1 MNENNKKYM
10 IKVKLYILSVLLL
23 LVSCTG
29 NKVIDEQITRADSL
43 MEANSDSALVALGM
57 LDSLRKNNPKMSK
70 AQQMRFDLIYAKGMN
85 KGFVDFTTDSVM
97 KQVVS
102 YYDKHGSANER
113 MLAYYLL
120 GCAYRDLDDSPASLE
135 NYLQAVEQADTVSR
149 DCDYHTLARIYGQ
162 IGNMY
167 LSQRMP
173 LNAKSAYRNSEKYSW
188 LVKDTLEALIAAEAQ
203 VNSSI
208 MLKSPTKIIE
218 QCLGIYNNYKKFGYP
233 KEAARSLGVPM
244 SSLILTGQYAKLK
257 RYIDVYERES
267 GYFCGKRI
275 FGVRY
280 DSYFYTKGLY
290 YLNVH
295 SDSAKI
301 YFHRCLNLAKS
312 ANAKRV
318 AFDGWYRYYKQKNQ
332 IDSIKKYADLFIQY
346 SDSVRMHNEMEAMS
360 QTNALYNYSQW
371 QKKAKIQDVEKNRA
385 HVVILLQ
392 IVLVV
397 IFIVVVILYAK
408 NIRKERQIR
417 KEQLLFVKQQIIM
430 KEQEL
435 QKSLGEL
442 AKMKNE
448 LSSKS
453 SLVLDKEKSIMMLK
467 NEIEALT
474 NDSSQGCNESYAMF
488 QQKAMVI
495 KFKQLAEKGIE
506 PSSQQWDVLDNI
518 FESFFR
524 QFKLTLENNHK
535 LSENEYRICMLVWLG
550 FTPYQMKIL
559 MNMSSSNISNIRKRL
574 SKKLF
579 DKEMTTSKF
588 DDEIRK
594 IRVEA

>member
-1 MNENNKKYM
+1 MNGNNKKYM

-97 KQVVS
+97 KQVVA
-102 YYDKHGSANER
+102 YYNQHGSANER

-120 GCAYRDLDDSPASLE
+120 GCAYRDLDDSPASLDC
-135 NYLQAVEQADTVSR
+135 YLQATEQADTLSR

-162 IGNMY
+162 IGVVY
-167 LSQRMP
+167 LGQRMP
-173 LNAKSAYRNSEKYSW
+173 LNAKNAYRKNEKYSW
-188 LVKDTLEALIAAEAQ
+188 IAKDTLEALIAAESQ

-208 MLKSPTKIIE
+208 MLESPSQIIE
-218 QCLGIYNNYKKFGYP
+218 QCNDVYNNYKKFGYP
-233 KEAARSLGVPM
+233 TEAARSLGVPM
-244 SSLILTGQYAKLK
+244 SSLILTKQYAKVK
-257 RYIDVYERES
+257 RYMDIYERES
-267 GYFCGKRI
+267 GYFDGKRI
-275 FGVRY
+275 PGLRY
-280 DSYFYTKGLY
+280 DSYFYAKGLY
-290 YLNVH
+290 YLNIH
-295 SDSAKI
+295 SDSAKMC
-301 YFHRCLNLAKS
+301 FLKCSNLAKS
-312 ANAKRV
+312 VNAKRL
-318 AFDGWYRYYKQKNQ
+318 AFDGWYRYYKQKNL
-332 IDSIKKYADLFIQY
+332 IDSIKMYADLFIQY
-346 SDSVRMHNEMEAMS
+346 SDSVRIQNEAEAMS
-360 QTNALYNYSQW
+360 KTSALYNYSQW
-371 QKKAKIQDVEKNRA
+371 QKQAKIQEVEKNRA
-385 HVVILLQ
+385 RIVILLM
-392 IVLVV
+392 IILVV
-397 IFIVVVILYAK
+397 VMIVVVILYVK

-417 KEQLLFVKQQIIM
+417 KEQLLFVKQQILM
-430 KEQEL
+430 KELEL
-435 QKSLGEL
+435 QKNQEEL

-467 NEIEALT
+467 DEIEALT
-474 NDSSQGCNESYAMF
+474 NDCPQDNNESYAMF

-495 KFKQLAEKGIE
+495 KFRELAEKGIE

-518 FESFFR
+518 FESFFK
-524 QFKLTLENNHK
+524 QFRLSLEKNSKLN
-535 LSENEYRICMLVWLG
+535 ENEYRICMLVWLG
-550 FTPYQMKIL
+550 FVPNQMKIL
-559 MNMSSSNISNIRKRL
+559 MGMSSSNISNIRKRL

-579 DKEMTTSKF
+579 DREMTTSKF

-594 IRVEA
+594 IRVEG